1 MIMGWV
7 SRIVGMASGFALPTW
22 ALPVAVAVVVA
33 GFIATVFTYG
43 YSAGQARVQAQKYL
57 EEKMRLERTIAQ
69 KDAALRV
76 NDSIAQSQEIEIEGL
91 QRQIEELNRNVE
103 NPDSECLDAND
114 TRRLRDVFGGAR

>member
-1 MIMGWV
+1 MMAWLKNIL
-7 SRIVGMASGFALPTW
+7 GMASGFALPTW

-57 EEKMRLERTIAQ
+57 EEKQRLERTIAQ
-69 KDAALRV
+69 KDAALKV
-76 NDSIAQSQEIEIEGL
+76 NDSIAQSQEIEIEEL

-103 NPDSECLDAND
+103 NPGSECLDAND

>member
-7 SRIVGMASGFALPTW
+7 SRIVGMASGFAFPTW